1 MKPITDISQLDLTK
15 QYTYAD
21 YLTWQFD
28 DRLELIKGWIYKMSP
43 APKMRHQRV
52 SFRLTLTL
60 GNYLSQCKC
69 QVFQAPFDVRLKK
82 NKGTDSEVDT
92 IVQPDISVFCDLTKL
107 DDRGAIDAPDLVVE
121 ITSESTMKRDYNDKF
136 NLYEAN
142 GVQEYWIVN
151 PDSES
156 IEVFISVND
165 TFESIG
171 VFNAFDGYTEV
182 TSVLFPDLTIN
193 LVEVFKD

>member
-1 MKPITDISQLDLTK
+1 MKPITDISQLDLKK

-21 YLTWQFD
+21 YLTWQFE

-43 APKMRHQRV
+43 APKRKHQRV
-52 SFRLTLTL
+52 EAKIFSTFYNLLDD
-60 GNYLSQCKC
+60 CAC
-69 QVFQAPFDVRLKK
+69 QVYSSPFDVRLKK
-82 NKGTDSEVDT
+82 NKGSDVEVDT

-151 PDSES
+151 PDSQS
-156 IEVFISVND
+156 IEIFKSVNG

-171 VFNAFDGYTEV
+171 VFNEFDGFTEV
-182 TSVLFPDLTIN
+182 TSVLFPDLSIN
-193 LVEVFKD
+193 LMEVFKD

>member
-1 MKPITDISQLDLTK
+1 MTPITDISQLDLTK

-52 SFRLTLTL
+52 SFRLTLSL
-60 GNYLSQCKC
+60 GNYLNQCNC
-69 QVFQAPFDVRLKK
+69 QVYNSPFDVRLKK
-82 NKGTDSEVDT
+82 NKGTDAEVDT

-151 PDSES
+151 PDSQS
-156 IEVFISVND
+156 IEIFKLVNNSLESV
-165 TFESIG
+165 G
-171 VFNAFDGYTEV
+171 VFNEFDGFTEAS
-182 TSVLFPDLTIN
+182 SVLFPDLTVN
-193 LVEVFKD
+193 LVELFKD

>member
-1 MKPITDISQLDLTK
+1 MTPITDISQLDLTK

-21 YLTWQFD
+21 YLTWQFE

-43 APKMRHQRV
+43 APKRKHQSV
-52 SFRLTLTL
+52 S
-60 GNYLSQCKC
+60 GNLFFDMKSYFNRCGCKIYE
-69 QVFQAPFDVRLKK
+69 ASFDVRLKK
-82 NKGTDSEVDT
+82 NKGTDSDVDT

-136 NLYEAN
+136 NIYEAN

-156 IEVFISVND
+156 IEVFKSVNN
-165 TFESIG
+165 TFESIS
-171 VFNAFDGYTEV
+171 VFTAFDGYTEV
-182 TSVLFPDLTIN
+182 TSVLFPDLTVN

>member
-1 MKPITDISQLDLTK
+1 MKPITDISQLDLKK

-21 YLTWQFD
+21 YLTWQFE
-28 DRLELIKGWIYKMSP
+28 DRLELIKGWIFKMSP
-43 APKMRHQRV
+43 APKRKHQRV
-52 SFRLTLTL
+52 EAKIFSKLYNHLED
-60 GNYLSQCKC
+60 CVC
-69 QVFQAPFDVRLKK
+69 QVYTSPFDVRLKK
-82 NKGTDSEVDT
+82 NKGSDDEVDT
-92 IVQPDISVFCDLTKL
+92 IVQPDISVFCDLSKL

-151 PDSES
+151 PDSQS
-156 IEVFISVND
+156 IEIFKSVNG

-171 VFNAFDGYTEV
+171 VFNEFDGFTEV
-182 TSVLFPDLTIN
+182 SSVLFPDLTVN
-193 LVEVFKD
+193 LMEVFKD